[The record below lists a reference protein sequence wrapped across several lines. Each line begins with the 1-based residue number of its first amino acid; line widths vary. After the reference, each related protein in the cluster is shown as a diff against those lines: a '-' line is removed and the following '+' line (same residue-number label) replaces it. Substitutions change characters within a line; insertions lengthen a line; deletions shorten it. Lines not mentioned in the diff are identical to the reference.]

1 MFGFSIPKILLL
13 LIILLIVWNL
23 FKFLERK
30 SKNRVLNEQKDQYD
44 EEDLTE
50 CVECGTFVSKT
61 EKKGVLYAPM
71 KLTNE
76 KLFNF

>member
-13 LIILLIVWNL
+13 LIILFIVWNL

-30 SKNRVLNEQKDQYD
+30 SKSRVLNEQKGQYD

-50 CVECGTFVSKT
+50 CVKCGTFVSKT
-61 EKKGVLYAPM
+61 EKKRCTIC
-71 KLTNE
+71 TNE
-76 KLFNF
+76 SQK

>member
-13 LIILLIVWNL
+13 LIILFIVWNL

-30 SKNRVLNEQKDQYD
+30 SKSRVLNEQKDQYD

>member
-1 MFGFSIPKILLL
+1 MFGFSIPKILFL
-13 LIILLIVWNL
+13 LIILFIIWNL
-23 FKFLERK
+23 FKYIERK

-61 EKKGVLYAPM
+61 EKKRCTIC
-71 KLTNE
+71 TNE
-76 KLFNF
+76 AHK

>member
-1 MFGFSIPKILLL
+1 MFGFSIPRILLL

-30 SKNRVLNEQKDQYD
+30 AKSRVLNEQKDQYD

-61 EKKGVLYAPM
+61 EKKKVYYM
-71 KLTNE
+71 HQ
-76 KLFNF
+76 

>member
-13 LIILLIVWNL
+13 LTILFIIWNL

-30 SKNRVLNEQKDQYD
+30 SKSRVLNEQKDQYD

-50 CVECGTFVSKT
+50 CVECGTYDSKT
-61 EKKGVLYAPM
+61 EKKRCTIC
-71 KLTNE
+71 TNE
-76 KLFNF
+76 SHK

>member
-1 MFGFSIPKILLL
+1 MFGFSIPKILFL
-13 LIILLIVWNL
+13 LIILFIIWNL
-23 FKFLERK
+23 FKYIERK

-61 EKKGVLYAPM
+61 EKKRCTIC
-71 KLTNE
+71 TNE
-76 KLFNF
+76 YHK

>member
-1 MFGFSIPKILLL
+1 MLGFSIPKLLLL
-13 LIILLIVWNL
+13 LIILIIIWNL

-30 SKNRVLNEQKDQYD
+30 SKSRVLNSKKINMMKKI
-44 EEDLTE
+44 LPSN
-50 CVECGTFVSKT
+50 ECGFFSKT
-61 EKKGVLYAPM
+61 KKKGVLYAPM

>member
-13 LIILLIVWNL
+13 LIILFIVWNL
-23 FKFLERK
+23 FKFLEKK
-30 SKNRVLNEQKDQYD
+30 SKSRVINEQKGQYD

-61 EKKGVLYAPM
+61 EKKRCTIC
-71 KLTNE
+71 TNE
-76 KLFNF
+76 AHK

>member
-13 LIILLIVWNL
+13 LIILFIVWNL

-30 SKNRVLNEQKDQYD
+30 AKSRVLNEEKDQYD

-50 CVECGTFVSKT
+50 CEECGTFVSKT
-61 EKKGVLYAPM
+61 EKKRCTIC
-71 KLTNE
+71 TNE
-76 KLFNF
+76 THK

>member
-13 LIILLIVWNL
+13 LIILFIVWNL

-30 SKNRVLNEQKDQYD
+30 SKSRVLNEQKDQYD

-50 CVECGTFVSKT
+50 CFECGTFVSKT
-61 EKKGVLYAPM
+61 EKKRCTIC
-71 KLTNE
+71 TNE
-76 KLFNF
+76 AHK

>member
-13 LIILLIVWNL
+13 LIILFIVWNL

-30 SKNRVLNEQKDQYD
+30 SKSRVLNEQKGQYD

-61 EKKGVLYAPM
+61 EKKKVYYM
-71 KLTNE
+71 HQ
-76 KLFNF
+76 

>member
-13 LIILLIVWNL
+13 LIILFIVWNL

-30 SKNRVLNEQKDQYD
+30 AKSRVLNEQKYRYD

-61 EKKGVLYAPM
+61 EKKRCTIC
-71 KLTNE
+71 TNE
-76 KLFNF
+76 AHK

>member
-13 LIILLIVWNL
+13 LIILFIVWNL

-30 SKNRVLNEQKDQYD
+30 SKSRVLNEQKGQND

-61 EKKGVLYAPM
+61 EKKRCTIC
-71 KLTNE
+71 TNE
-76 KLFNF
+76 AHK

>member
-13 LIILLIVWNL
+13 LIILFIVWNL

-30 SKNRVLNEQKDQYD
+30 SKNRVLNEQKGQYD

-61 EKKGVLYAPM
+61 EKKRCTIC
-71 KLTNE
+71 TNE
-76 KLFNF
+76 AHK